1 MIKFDEKVE
10 AVLKEYN
17 QRMEEEDVRMRSL
30 APAEGMKFR
39 DEFLLSVGAETAIF
53 LNTLIKSA
61 QSKTILEVGTSYGYS
76 TIWLGEAAKANNSF
90 VISLE
95 NSPEKA
101 NYAKQQ
107 IKKAGLADFVEIR
120 VGDAL
125 ESLAKANEMFDFVLL
140 DIWKELYVPCF
151 DLFYPKLKKGAFVIA
166 DNMIFPP
173 HSQAEATFYRNY
185 LKEKAAFDSV
195 LLPIGSGIEV
205 SLYRY

>member
-1 MIKFDEKVE
+1 MIKFNKKIEKVL
-10 AVLKEYN
+10 AEYHARIE
-17 QRMEEEDVRMRSL
+17 QEEVRMKTL
-30 APAEGMKFR
+30 APEVGMKIR
-39 DEFLLSVGAETAIF
+39 DEFLLSVGVETAIF

-61 QSKTILEVGTSYGYS
+61 KSKTILEVGTSYGYS
-76 TIWLGEAAKANNSF
+76 TIWLAEAAKANNGF

-95 NSPEKA
+95 NNAQKA
-101 NYAKQQ
+101 DFAKQQ

-125 ESLAKANEMFDFVLL
+125 ESLAIAHEKFDFVLL

-151 DLFYPKLKKGAFVIA
+151 DLFYRKLDKNAFVIA

-173 HSQAEATFYRNY
+173 HSQAEATFYRNHV
-185 LKEKAAFDSV
+185 KETGAFDSV

-205 SLYRY
+205 SLFRK